1 MERDVVLADFQ
12 ACTGI
17 DNLEYC
23 ISLLEAHDWNLGAAV
38 TSALADS
45 TQDVDMDFS
54 MTTNEL
60 PRATST
66 VSDRFKPIHLES
78 KTSSQITSLLN
89 PAISNEAHDLG
100 ASSVNPSGSRST
112 FGESHP
118 VTEKDTGSVLDSGT
132 VRILHFDI
140 ELELP
145 TDDGCHGSGVCS
157 ERFTFPDTET
167 VGSLKQHFIDLKSAE
182 LILLATSPAWISVI
196 PEITPSHL
204 LSHLSLQGPDNYNF
218 NDNSVTLRTLHL
230 PKYNS
235 LRATLTSSVQPT
247 TPDNES
253 PNYIEIQLRVS
264 HPHSSVGT
272 TTTTTTTHPISLRFP
287 LDSPISRLRQDV
299 AKLTGIPSSHQ
310 LWSAR
315 SSADELQSLSSSSSV
330 YRLLDE
336 LIRDSAAS
344 TGTRFSPGRS
354 SDPTF
359 ASLGLHPGT
368 LYFLNLSES
377 SAYPDHPVPKDIK
390 KPVSRQALR
399 ACDHVE
405 PDDGPH
411 PACSKRPSD
420 PMFPHSKYDE
430 AARPDDPTSDN
441 EADEV
446 DIDQAY
452 SSDEL
457 LTEFEHPKPSVWNC
471 PLISDSC
478 HDGDPAEATE
488 QFCRLFMQRY
498 CVDGETMAP
507 PFITGSLESALQSS
521 RKPLFIYLHNDE
533 SIACHVFCQQIL
545 CSTELCQF
553 FGENDFSV
561 WPWDVTRPRAKERL
575 LGWLENKIPNL
586 SNVIKPLTVDSYP
599 VLSMVGK
606 LSSQLEVLC
615 VVLGTGASTSILNV
629 VLDDS
634 AFPTLDSDI
643 KHRLRPLP
651 SATTGSLKSDLVLAE
666 LWQAYT
672 TYSELL
678 APELAAESD
687 RIARQRVREEQEA
700 AYLESLRLD
709 QLKALT
715 AEKQR
720 LEQQRVEEQ
729 RMRENAEAAQRRL
742 QMAATLP
749 SEPPDSSTPAAE
761 AFLASLRGS
770 AGIASLRFRLPRNHT
785 CPSTQVNGVV
795 NGFLVRRFAGSDKL
809 SAVFAF
815 MESQGFALSEYKLL
829 TTYPRK
835 DLTSLDASST
845 LADLKLV
852 PQETLTLELR

>member
-368 LYFLNLSES
+368 LYFLN
-377 SAYPDHPVPKDIK
+377 
-390 KPVSRQALR
+390 
-399 ACDHVE
+399 
-405 PDDGPH
+405 
-411 PACSKRPSD
+411 
-420 PMFPHSKYDE
+420 
-430 AARPDDPTSDN
+430 TSDN

-521 RKPLFIYLHNDE
+521 VGTVNVSTRKPLFIYLHNDE

>member
-218 NDNSVTLRTLHL
+218 NDNS
-230 PKYNS
+230 
-235 LRATLTSSVQPT
+235 
-247 TPDNES
+247 
-253 PNYIEIQLRVS
+253 
-264 HPHSSVGT
+264 
-272 TTTTTTTHPISLRFP
+272 
-287 LDSPISRLRQDV
+287 
-299 AKLTGIPSSHQ
+299 
-310 LWSAR
+310 
-315 SSADELQSLSSSSSV
+315 
-330 YRLLDE
+330 
-336 LIRDSAAS
+336 
-344 TGTRFSPGRS
+344 
-354 SDPTF
+354 
-359 ASLGLHPGT
+359 
-368 LYFLNLSES
+368 LSES

-521 RKPLFIYLHNDE
+521 VGTVNVSTRKPLFIYLHNDE